1 MFKKIKTKSMRTAYI
16 SLTLGAASL
25 VSTLLIAVFLTLDV
39 RIFMFFNILS
49 PIITL
54 SAFVLGVKGIFI
66 KEAKNVEARGLCIG
80 AIVLVAYSVYFYIS
94 VNSITG
100 IV

>member
-1 MFKKIKTKSMRTAYI
+1 MFKKIKTKSMRNAYI
-16 SLTLGAASL
+16 SLVIAATSL
-25 VSTLLIAVFLTLDV
+25 LSSCLIGVFLTLDV

-49 PIITL
+49 PIIML

-66 KEAKNVEARGLCIG
+66 KEAKNGEARGLCIG

-94 VNSITG
+94 INSITG

>member
-1 MFKKIKTKSMRTAYI
+1 MRTAYI

-54 SAFVLGVKGIFI
+54 SAFVIGVKGILI
-66 KEAKNVEARGLCIG
+66 KEEKNGEARGLCIG

-100 IV
+100 II

>member
-1 MFKKIKTKSMRTAYI
+1 MRTAYI

-66 KEAKNVEARGLCIG
+66 KEGNKMKAGKIILNIETKVININPE
-80 AIVLVAYSVYFYIS
+80 
-94 VNSITG
+94 
-100 IV
+100 

>member
-1 MFKKIKTKSMRTAYI
+1 MFNKIKTKSMRTAYI

-25 VSTLLIAVFLTLDV
+25 VSTLLIGVVLTLDV

-66 KEAKNVEARGLCIG
+66 KEANNGYPRRLCLCAMGLVG
-80 AIVLVAYSVYFYIS
+80 YSVYFYIS

-100 IV
+100 II